1 MTEYKNEN
9 RIFEL
14 EITSYG
20 SEGQGVGR
28 LDGLAVFVKGALGGE
43 RVHAQIT
50 KTAPRFSE
58 ARLVEVLEKSPNRAE
73 PPCPNFERCGGCDLM
88 HMEYAHQLE
97 FKRMKVENAFRRI
110 GGFENIE
117 VRSCAASAQTLRYRN
132 KAVFSFAQ
140 QGARVISGTLGE
152 KSHWVIETADCLLQ
166 NEASLKA
173 LETVTEWANDSG
185 IPAYNERTGKGV
197 LRHLAVRS
205 TCTGETMVIIIAA
218 ARLKN
223 EAELVSRL
231 VSAVSGIKSIVLNL
245 NRERSS
251 LIMGRKSVL
260 LWGKEAIT
268 ERILGMDFAVAAES
282 FLQIN
287 HDQTERLYSF
297 AVNSLELNKNDSA
310 IDLYC
315 GIGTLSLLMAKSAG
329 SVTGIEYVPKAI
341 ENAKSNAQANGIKN
355 ADFHCGAAEKLLP
368 ELVKNGKR
376 VSKLLLDPPRVGAM
390 KPALDAIIKCAPE
403 RIAYVSCDPATLAR
417 DCKILV
423 NEGGYV
429 IEWIQPFDMF
439 PQTEHVETVTLMARN
454 KQKKITL

>member
-1 MTEYKNEN
+1 VTEYKNEN

-14 EITSYG
+14 ETTSYG

-28 LDGLAVFVKGALGGE
+28 LDGLAVFVNGALIGE
-43 RVHAQIT
+43 RVRAQIT
-50 KTAPRFSE
+50 KTAPRFAE
-58 ARLVEVLEKSPNRAE
+58 ARLIEVLEKSPNRAE

-88 HMEYAHQLE
+88 HMNYAHQLE

-110 GGFENIE
+110 GSFENIE
-117 VRSCAASAQTLRYRN
+117 VRPCAASPQTIRYRN
-132 KAVFSFAQ
+132 KAVFSFAM
-140 QGARVISGTLGE
+140 QGSSVVSGTLGE
-152 KSHWVIETADCLLQ
+152 KSHRVIETKDCLLQ

-173 LETVTEWANDSG
+173 LEAVTNWANDFG
-185 IPAYNERTGKGV
+185 ITAYNEKTGKGV

-260 LWGKEAIT
+260 LWGEDTIT
-268 ERILGMDFAVAAES
+268 ERILGIDFAVAAES

-297 AVNSLELNKNDSA
+297 AVDSLELTQNDSA
-310 IDLYC
+310 VDLYC

-329 SVTGIEYVPKAI
+329 RITGIEYVPRSI
-341 ENAKSNAQANGIKN
+341 ENAKNNAEANGIKN
-355 ADFHCGAAEKLLP
+355 ADFLCGAAEKLLP
-368 ELVKNGKR
+368 ELVKSGKR
-376 VSKLLLDPPRVGAM
+376 VSKLLLDPPRAGAM
-390 KPALDAIIKCAPE
+390 KPALDAIIDCSPE

-417 DCKILV
+417 DCKILA

-429 IEWIQPFDMF
+429 IECIQPFDMF
-439 PQTEHVETVTLMARN
+439 PQTEHVECAVLMSKDNA
-454 KQKKITL
+454 